1 VITREQIPSR
11 WTISWFRAYDLGNL
25 ANLPPAEIL
34 KSGARAG
41 NTFPDTDAQAFF
53 DIQALR
59 RGHVARMRLA
69 PIRFDG
75 VVRLADGDRPI
86 YGDVDI
92 HVLAHASGFVVIR
105 PTLRAEAVHL
115 PRGGYGVDML
125 KQLERAFWI
134 TEYPL
139 NWHVNEAHDPLP
151 GGGRCLMNWVFL
163 DLYERACQ
171 SESTTG
177 TIIKWAN
184 EGIQGCDRLHHMRD
198 EGLLAYPF
206 PVSFGTQYELIG
218 SAATLSMLAGDQ
230 ETLAQELFG
239 HDDKAPRPRPID
251 LGPGVQEGWWYLSE
265 NHALTLAE
273 GLPIDVTMDVYN
285 PDRTQLLEF
294 LTLRRGVLRCIQRD
308 TQQVLTERLA
318 VSRYQVERWQHMVAS
333 TTDNYVLHDRIGML
347 IEPVR
352 RHINEMVE
360 IRDLGDLEK
369 QVRDNLIWFQDR
381 IDTLAEWTGGLIGAA
396 VGTAAM
402 VLSLQEPVKGLLG
415 QVTGEPA
422 DEVVNNDALLFSG
435 VMVMLMAL
443 SFVLCMLGIRMFT
456 RRLRPFAHDL
466 PTRRLRRRRSA
477 EPLWRS
483 RMRKA
488 APSQAQPPGRPVPP
502 RKAEPP
508 ANAGTSPRAEPSRD
522 AERQSAA
529 PWEDVEPT
537 T

>member
-25 ANLPPAEIL
+25 ADLPPGEIL
-34 KSGARAG
+34 KFGARAG
-41 NTFPDTDAQAFF
+41 NTFPDTDVQAFF

-59 RGHVARMRLA
+59 RGHVARTRLA

-75 VVRLADGDRPI
+75 LVRLADGDRPI
-86 YGDVDI
+86 DGEVDI
-92 HVLAHASGFVVIR
+92 HLLAHASGFVVIR

-139 NWHVNEAHDPLP
+139 NWHVSASHDPLP
-151 GGGRCLMNWVFL
+151 GGVRCLMNWVFL

-171 SESTTG
+171 SEKTSHA
-177 TIIKWAN
+177 IIKWAN
-184 EGIQGCDRLHHMRD
+184 EGIQGCDRLHIMRD
-198 EGLLAYPF
+198 KGLLAYPF

-218 SAATLSMLAGDQ
+218 SASTLSMPVSDR

-239 HDDKAPRPRPID
+239 HDDTAPRPRPIN
-251 LGPGVQEGWWYLSE
+251 LGPGVREGWWYLSE

-273 GLPIDVTMDVYN
+273 SLPIDVTMDVYN

-308 TQQVLTERLA
+308 TQQVLTERRA

-333 TTDNYVLHDRIGML
+333 TTDNYVLHDRIGVL

-422 DEVVNNDALLFSG
+422 DQVVNDHAVLFGG
-435 VMVMLMAL
+435 VMVVLMAL
-443 SFVLCMLGIRMFT
+443 SFVLCLLGIRMFT
-456 RRLRPFAHDL
+456 NRLRPFAHDL
-466 PTRRLRRRRSA
+466 PTRRLRRRRNA
-477 EPLWRS
+477 EPQWRFWL
-483 RMRKA
+483 RKA
-488 APSQAQPPGRPVPP
+488 VPSQAEPPPGPKPPRQAEPP
-502 RKAEPP
+502 RKAEQ
-508 ANAGTSPRAEPSRD
+508 SRE
-522 AERQSAA
+522 ARPQSAA
-529 PWEDVEPT
+529 SREDVEPT